1 MTNYSYMYFL
11 RRRKDKKKKG
21 VAENFPGLERKIDIQ
36 IQKNSNT
43 PKLAQLKKVLLHKIV
58 S

>member
-11 RRRKDKKKKG
+11 RRRKGEKKG
-21 VAENFPGLERKIDIQ
+21 VAENFPGLERKIDIL

-43 PKLAQLKKVLLHKIV
+43 PKLAQLKKVLLCKIV